1 MSGIRKGGLIKLIR
15 LLSVLNNFIETT
27 IVRDVTDWAKQ
38 LRGVIA
44 KMVIFFLVFFSF
56 YYFCSLFACRNDTP
70 PSSLLIFSP

>member
-44 KMVIFFLVFFSF
+44 KMVIFF
-56 YYFCSLFACRNDTP
+56 
-70 PSSLLIFSP
+70 